1 MSKGKLLAVCCIWLV
16 ILFMGALVWRL
27 IFPPP
32 PWWEHEIAFALD
44 SFSGYAVFRSEEF
57 EEGLREKRIKLS
69 LTDDGAD
76 YSQRIRA
83 LKEGGVQMAVFTV
96 DALIKASAEM
106 GDLDAVIVAVVDETI
121 GADAM
126 LADKDAIPNLD
137 ALNDPRTR
145 FVLTPDSPS
154 ETLARVVIAHFKL
167 DKLGDQPFQEAEG
180 AEDVF
185 NRYQNAPPDTHQVF
199 VLWEPYVS
207 RLLEDPDVHRVV
219 DSGDFEGYIVDV
231 IVANRDY
238 LRKEPDVVAS
248 LVEAYLE
255 ALYTFDGKDEMIQL
269 VLDDA
274 DSLGEPLT
282 QQQAEKL
289 VRGIWWKNSQENF
302 AHMGLRET
310 KTLQPMETIIGN
322 ITNVLKQTN
331 GISEDPTRGKPDLL
345 YRDTI
350 LRKLSHLHP
359 EQEVRERK
367 PLPPLTDSQARGLL
381 ERQTEGTLD
390 VEPLVFARGRA
401 ELRPQSKLVLDELAQ
416 KLKTWPRY
424 YVVARGDTLRD
435 DDPEVYKMNE
445 QLALQRAK
453 AAERHL
459 IEKGIPENRVYAI
472 GGEPSGSTS
481 VSFVLHRPP
490 R

>member
-1 MSKGKLLAVCCIWLV
+1 
-16 ILFMGALVWRL
+16 
-27 IFPPP
+27 
-32 PWWEHEIAFALD
+32 
-44 SFSGYAVFRSEEF
+44 
-57 EEGLREKRIKLS
+57 
-69 LTDDGAD
+69 
-76 YSQRIRA
+76 
-83 LKEGGVQMAVFTV
+83 
-96 DALIKASAEM
+96 
-106 GDLDAVIVAVVDETI
+106 
-121 GADAM
+121 
-126 LADKDAIPNLD
+126 
-137 ALNDPRTR
+137 
-145 FVLTPDSPS
+145 
-154 ETLARVVIAHFKL
+154 
-167 DKLGDQPFQEAEG
+167 
-180 AEDVF
+180 
-185 NRYQNAPPDTHQVF
+185 
-199 VLWEPYVS
+199 
-207 RLLEDPDVHRVV
+207 V

-231 IVANRDY
+231 VVANRDY

-255 ALYTFDGKDEMIQL
+255 ALYTFDDKDKMIQL

-302 AHMGLRET
+302 AHMGLRDT

-331 GISEDPTRGKPDLL
+331 GISDDPTRGKPDLL

-367 PLPPLTDSQARGLL
+367 PLPALTDSQARKLL
-381 ERQTEGTLD
+381 DGQAEGTLD
-390 VEPLVFARGRA
+390 VERLVFARGRA

-424 YVVARGDTLRD
+424 YVVVCGDTLRD
-435 DDPEVYKMNE
+435 DDPEVYKLNE

-453 AAERHL
+453 AAEKHL

-472 GGEPSGSTS
+472 VGEPSGSTS

>member
-1 MSKGKLLAVCCIWLV
+1 
-16 ILFMGALVWRL
+16 
-27 IFPPP
+27 
-32 PWWEHEIAFALD
+32 
-44 SFSGYAVFRSEEF
+44 
-57 EEGLREKRIKLS
+57 
-69 LTDDGAD
+69 
-76 YSQRIRA
+76 
-83 LKEGGVQMAVFTV
+83 
-96 DALIKASAEM
+96 M

-167 DKLGDQPFQEAEG
+167 DKLGDQPFQEAAG

-185 NRYQNAPPDTHQVF
+185 NRYQNSPPDTHQVF

-207 RLLEDPDVHRVV
+207 RVLEDPDVHRVV

-231 IVANRDY
+231 IVANREY
-238 LRKEPDVVAS
+238 LRKEQDAVAGF
-248 LVEAYLE
+248 VEAYLE
-255 ALYTFDGKDEMIQL
+255 ALSTFGDKDKLIQL

-274 DSLGEPLT
+274 DALGEPLT

-289 VRGIWWKNSQENF
+289 VRGIWWKNSQENL

-322 ITNVLKQTN
+322 ITDVLKQTN

-367 PLPPLTDSQARGLL
+367 PLPPLTDSQGRGLL
-381 ERQTEGTLD
+381 EKQTVGTLD

-401 ELRPQSKLVLDELAQ
+401 ELRPQSKLVLDESAQ
-416 KLKTWPRY
+416 KLRRGPGITWWF
-424 YVVARGDTLRD
+424 
-435 DDPEVYKMNE
+435 
-445 QLALQRAK
+445 
-453 AAERHL
+453 AATRCETTIR
-459 IEKGIPENRVYAI
+459 KCTR
-472 GGEPSGSTS
+472 
-481 VSFVLHRPP
+481 
-490 R
+490 